1 MVGVPLVRHGDGEAV
16 LAYQGMRSITVGG
29 FLRDVAA
36 LARTLPDRPHILNL
50 CSDRYRFSVGFAAAL
65 LRGQVSLL
73 PPNHTPAMVR
83 ELLAQYPG
91 LYALSDDPAQHAGLE
106 TLNYPA
112 LDSTDDEAPAV
123 PEFPAR
129 QRAAIVFTSGSTGR
143 PLPHDKSW
151 GAIAASAVAEA
162 RSLGIAPDSGL
173 VLVGTV
179 PPQHMYGLESTVL
192 MALQNGLA
200 LHSGRP
206 FYPADIC
213 AAVDAMPRPRM
224 LVTTP
229 IHLRA
234 LLEASGE
241 LPPLDRI
248 LCATAPL
255 SPQLAAQ
262 AEARFAAPLF
272 EIYGCTEAGQV
283 ASRRTVET
291 AEWRTFEGIRLRQ
304 DGRGTWAAGGSVD
317 TEALL
322 SDVIELRDAQ
332 TFLLHGRMADLVNI
346 AGKRTSLAHLNFQLN
361 AIEGVRDGAFFLPD
375 ETSDSVTR
383 LMAFVVAPELS
394 AEALAR
400 ALRERID
407 AAFLPRPLC
416 FVDALP
422 RNSTGKLTRDSLR
435 RLAAAQSAKAR
446 PA

>member
-1 MVGVPLVRHGDGEAV
+1 MVGVPLVRHGDREAV
-16 LAYQGMRSITVGG
+16 IAYQGTRSITVGG

-50 CSDRYRFSVGFAAAL
+50 CGDRYRFSVGFAAAL
-65 LRGQVSLL
+65 LRGQASLL

-91 LYALSDDPAQHAGLE
+91 LYALSDDPDQHHGLE
-106 TLNYPA
+106 TLAFPA
-112 LDSTDDEAPAV
+112 LDSADGEAPAV

-143 PLPHDKSW
+143 PLPHPKSW
-151 GAIAASAVAEA
+151 GAITASAVAEA
-162 RSLGIAPDSGL
+162 RSLGIEPDSGL

-200 LHSGRP
+200 LHAGRP
-206 FYPADIC
+206 FYPADVC
-213 AAVDAMPRPRM
+213 AAVDAVPRPRM

-234 LLEASGE
+234 LLEASRE
-241 LPPLDRI
+241 LPPVDRI

-283 ASRRTVET
+283 ASRRTVES
-291 AEWRTFEGIRLRQ
+291 AQWHTFEGIRLRQ
-304 DGRGTWAAGGSVD
+304 DDRGTWAAGGSVD
-317 TEALL
+317 VEALL

-375 ETSDSVTR
+375 ETSGTVTR

-416 FVDALP
+416 FVNALP
-422 RNSTGKLTRDSLR
+422 RNGTGKLTRETLS
-435 RLAAAQSAKAR
+435 RLAAAHGAKAR